1 MCKEKIQVFIMT
13 RNRPKTVV
21 LAIQSVLSQSYPNIE
36 LIVSDNSSDDETL
49 NILSSYKG
57 LLRYVKREPSFE
69 NGVDHLNTVIKE
81 VSAKYFM
88 IFHDD
93 DEMLPVMVQS
103 LYEKI
108 CESDKYVAVGSNAYA
123 VKGGKSKLMFA
134 PRDSIIEKGE
144 DLIDRY
150 VNSKVAPFPSYMYN
164 SDNIKGVLFDAES
177 KGGKY
182 ADVSFLFDILSKG
195 PIAYVGKPLM
205 KYYFHPGQ
213 DSANYDFLKR
223 MQLVNYLLR
232 NITDKA
238 RLTKFRLYSIY
249 RNIVND
255 YKDGFIL
262 YRPQVIRL
270 FIKHSSYSNLVKYFV
285 RLLQN
290 RLRLCT
296 K

>member
-1 MCKEKIQVFIMT
+1 MCNEKIQVFIMT

-21 LAIQSVLSQSYPNIE
+21 LAIESVLSQSYPNIE

-49 NILSSYKG
+49 NILSTYNETFK
-57 LLRYVKREPSFE
+57 YVKREPSFE
-69 NGVDHLNTVIKE
+69 NGVDHLNTIIKE
-81 VSAKYFM
+81 VSAKFFM

-93 DEMLPVMVQS
+93 DEMLPSMVQS

-108 CESDKYVAVGSNAYA
+108 CENDKYVAVGSNAYA
-123 VKGGKSKLMFA
+123 IKGNKKKLMFS
-134 PRDSIIEKGE
+134 PHDTIIENGE

-150 VNSKVAPFPSYMYN
+150 VSSKVAPFPSYMYN
-164 SDNIKGVLFDAES
+164 SENIKGVLFDAEN

-182 ADVSFLFDILSKG
+182 ADVSFLFDISLKG

-213 DSANYDFLKR
+213 DSANYDFPKR
-223 MQLVNYLLR
+223 MQLVNYLSR

-238 RLTKFRLYSIY
+238 RLTDFRLYSIY

-255 YKDGFIL
+255 YKDGVIL
-262 YRPQVIRL
+262 YRPQVVRL
-270 FIKHSSYSNLVKYFV
+270 FIMHSTYSYLVKYLV
-285 RLLQN
+285 RLIQN